1 MLCFLT
7 NFASWLPGID
17 VAAVINCYQQEY
29 YLPLYEKS
37 MTVIVNNSK
46 IRIFNGARV
55 GDAVLRWAVRN
66 RLDIDKVSSLQ
77 VTDKW
82 GHNLGFEAPLSDEQ
96 IINC

>member
-1 MLCFLT
+1 
-7 NFASWLPGID
+7 
-17 VAAVINCYQQEY
+17 
-29 YLPLYEKS
+29 

-82 GHNLGFEAPLSDEQ
+82 GHDLGFEAPLSDEQ
-96 IINC
+96 IIKIINC

>member
-1 MLCFLT
+1 
-7 NFASWLPGID
+7 
-17 VAAVINCYQQEY
+17 
-29 YLPLYEKS
+29 

-66 RLDIDKVSSLQ
+66 RFDIDKVSLIQ

-82 GHNLGFEAPLSDEQ
+82 GHKLDNAAPLSDNQ
-96 IINC
+96 ILKINL